1 MIFVNRFGIM
11 RDMAEYRLTI
21 TAMYGKEIYH
31 TNYLNPTAELISTIV
46 LPARIYFIEVRKGKK
61 VSVQKSIK
69 QKTYNFTI
77 IFFSANFKS
86 S

>member
-1 MIFVNRFGIM
+1 M

-31 TNYLNPTAELISTIV
+31 TNYLNPTAELLISTIV

-69 QKTYNFTI
+69 Q
-77 IFFSANFKS
+77 
-86 S
+86 